1 MGIKLNLLQ
10 YSLLISFELLSQTC
24 LFRIVVALCIALR
37 LSCILKH
44 IIVMAGFNNQFE
56 KYETMHVVQKATIS
70 DDLIAS
76 IFTASSS
83 VTA

>member
-1 MGIKLNLLQ
+1 
-10 YSLLISFELLSQTC
+10 
-24 LFRIVVALCIALR
+24 
-37 LSCILKH
+37 
-44 IIVMAGFNNQFE
+44 MAGFNNQFE